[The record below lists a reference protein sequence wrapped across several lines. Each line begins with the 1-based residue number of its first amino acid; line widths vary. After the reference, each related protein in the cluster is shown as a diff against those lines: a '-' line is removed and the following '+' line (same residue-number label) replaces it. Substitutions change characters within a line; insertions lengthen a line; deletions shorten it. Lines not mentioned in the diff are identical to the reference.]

1 MRPDTAETRARLIAT
16 AERLYAA
23 RGLDGVSLVE
33 ISREAGQRNRGAAQ
47 YHFTDK
53 AGLVQAIVDKH
64 VPGIERARNAL
75 IDELEG
81 REAEPPLRAWVEAL
95 VRPVA
100 AKLDDPDGGRAFLR
114 VQAERMRQPEATL
127 AARSH
132 STRGAERLMRGMTRA
147 MSSAMRTLPG
157 PGASPRVPPAVLAS
171 RMLLTTGLLFHGM
184 SDYLARDEAGDAPA
198 RAVFVES
205 LVDAIEALLRSAPS
219 AATLTASSTS
229 ADPPAQPTQP
239 AGPAGSQRTRR

>member
-16 AERLYAA
+16 AERLYAE

-53 AGLVQAIVDKH
+53 AGLVQAILDKH
-64 VPGIERARNAL
+64 VPGIEAARHAL
-75 IDELEG
+75 IDALEAQQ
-81 REAEPPLRAWVEAL
+81 AEPPLRAWVEAL

-127 AARSH
+127 AARSA
-132 STRGAERLMRGMTRA
+132 SNRGAERLLRGMTQAMTHSLAARERA
-147 MSSAMRTLPG
+147 GAAG
-157 PGASPRVPPAVLAS
+157 PAAAASTRVPTAVLAT
-171 RMLLTTGLLFHGM
+171 RMMLTTGLLFHGM
-184 SDYLARDEAGDAPA
+184 SDYLARDAAGDAPP
-198 RAVFVES
+198 RAVFVEA
-205 LVDAIEALLRSAPS
+205 LVDAIEALLGTAPS
-219 AATLTASSTS
+219 DATLAAARSR
-229 ADPPAQPTQP
+229 A
-239 AGPAGSQRTRR
+239 R

>member
-16 AERLYAA
+16 AERLYAE

-53 AGLVQAIVDKH
+53 AGLVQAILDKH
-64 VPGIERARNAL
+64 VPGIETARHAL
-75 IDELEG
+75 IDALEAQEG
-81 REAEPPLRAWVEAL
+81 EPPLRAWVEAL

-127 AARSH
+127 AARSA
-132 STRGAERLMRGMTRA
+132 SNRGAERLLRGMTQAMTRSLGARA
-147 MSSAMRTLPG
+147 SAG
-157 PGASPRVPPAVLAS
+157 GGDAVASARVPTAVLGT
-171 RMLLTTGLLFHGM
+171 RMMLTTGLLFHGM
-184 SDYLARDEAGDAPA
+184 SDYLARDAAGDAPP
-198 RAVFVES
+198 RAVFVET
-205 LVDAIEALLRSAPS
+205 LVDAIEALLGTAPS
-219 AATLTASSTS
+219 DAALAAARSR
-229 ADPPAQPTQP
+229 A
-239 AGPAGSQRTRR
+239 R